1 MKLNY
6 FIILLLTLLISEN
19 CLSQKSFK
27 KKFDFYEFI
36 ATVDGQEVERKIIG
50 AKCKLRFNKKKGIYN
65 LTFNRVAK
73 YKGIAT
79 SYVKK
84 GFLNF
89 KIVKNDA
96 DGIIVKKIED
106 TLSLNPFCA
115 IKDSTKT
122 KQKFE
127 FITTI
132 DKREIKDSPKSKRKF
147 KFLTTIEKDKMV
159 IIQRLFNEN
168 D

>member
-36 ATVDGQEVERKIIG
+36 VTVDGKEVEHKTIG
-50 AKCKLRFNKKKGIYN
+50 TKCLLRFNKKKGIYN
-65 LTFNRVAK
+65 LTFKTPSFFNPSSTRN
-73 YKGIAT
+73 
-79 SYVKK
+79 

-96 DGIIVKKIED
+96 NGIVVKTIED
-106 TLSLNPFCA
+106 VLSSNPLS
-115 IKDSTKT
+115 IIRDSTMT
-122 KQKFE
+122 KHKFE
-127 FITTI
+127 FI
-132 DKREIKDSPKSKRKF
+132 
-147 KFLTTIEKDKMV
+147 TTIEKDKMV
-159 IIQRLFNEN
+159 LIHRLFNKN